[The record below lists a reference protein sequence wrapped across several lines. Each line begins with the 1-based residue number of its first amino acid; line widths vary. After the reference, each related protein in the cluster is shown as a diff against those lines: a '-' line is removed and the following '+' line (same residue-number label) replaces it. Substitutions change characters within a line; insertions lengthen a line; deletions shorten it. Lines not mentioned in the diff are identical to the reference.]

1 MADSSLKDEI
11 RKAVREVV
19 QEEISQATKQAKE
32 EIKSTAAKAKGKAKV
47 KTELD
52 YTRKAGMDQ
61 RDPRSKDQQWPCYGN
76 HHPHSHGNRFGSW
89 SECGVCGLRAQ
100 YIPATNAP
108 AQTTHVDLPQNVTLA
123 LERLRNE
130 GWEPQNIS
138 STQVKA
144 MITIVAKEYQ
154 LIKTPKAK
162 KGYTKPNDL
171 PHAPSTAS
179 GSTPNPEIF
188 PIGSD
193 SEFEK
198 VSVAD
203 GKKKREKDPPGQ
215 S

>member
-32 EIKSTAAKAKGKAKV
+32 EIKSTAVKAKGKAKV

-89 SECGVCGLRAQ
+89 SECGVCGLRTQ

-108 AQTTHVDLPQNVTLA
+108 AQTTHVDLPQ
-123 LERLRNE
+123 
-130 GWEPQNIS
+130 
-138 STQVKA
+138 K
-144 MITIVAKEYQ
+144 M
-154 LIKTPKAK
+154 
-162 KGYTKPNDL
+162 
-171 PHAPSTAS
+171 
-179 GSTPNPEIF
+179 
-188 PIGSD
+188 
-193 SEFEK
+193 
-198 VSVAD
+198 
-203 GKKKREKDPPGQ
+203 
-215 S
+215 